1 MWMTRPAISLP
12 PETPISDVALLMVRR
27 SIRHVVVAFDSPDGP
42 RLAGIVSSQDI
53 ARAYPPDLNPFSAEA
68 VGRPIKRPVSEVM
81 TQVVKTI
88 SPEVAIERAARIL
101 VEQKIGA
108 LPVVSGGRP
117 IGIVTSSDV
126 MRAFL
131 ELGGDAEHGMR
142 ITFDV
147 TEDEDA
153 VATALNAAK
162 KNGLTLQSLVTLHHD
177 GRRLA
182 VARFLGPSAD
192 GFVSDV
198 WRSGHRVVSVI
209 DEEPSNAL
217 TS

>member
-1 MWMTRPAISLP
+1 MWMTRPAISVP
-12 PETPISDVALLMVRR
+12 PETPISEVALLMVRR
-27 SIRHVVVAFDSPDGP
+27 SIRHVIVASDSPDGP
-42 RLAGIVSSQDI
+42 RLAGIVSAQDV

-81 TQVVKTI
+81 TQVVQTVT
-88 SPEVAIERAARIL
+88 PEVAIERAARVL

-108 LPVVSGGRP
+108 LPVVSNGRP
-117 IGIVTSSDV
+117 IGIVTSTDV

-131 ELGGDAEHGMR
+131 ELGGEAEHGVR

-147 TEDEDA
+147 TETEDA
-153 VATALNAAK
+153 VATARDAGK
-162 KNGLTLQSLVTLHHD
+162 RNGLELQSLVTLHHD

-182 VARFLGPSAD
+182 VARFLGPNAD

-198 WRSGHRVVSVI
+198 WRSGHRVVSIVS
-209 DEEPSNAL
+209 EEANDAL